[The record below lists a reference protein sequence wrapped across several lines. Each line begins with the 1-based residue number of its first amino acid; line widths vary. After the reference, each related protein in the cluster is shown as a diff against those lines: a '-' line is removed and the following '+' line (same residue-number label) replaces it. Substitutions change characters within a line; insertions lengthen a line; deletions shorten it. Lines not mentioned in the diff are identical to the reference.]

1 MRFGVLGPL
10 SVWTPDG
17 QPVQVPEAKVRALLA
32 DLLAHR
38 GRPVS
43 TDRLIDDLWGD
54 RPPGDA
60 LAALRVKVSQLRRAL
75 GDRSLVVFR
84 PPGYLLAVSPEAVDA
99 DLFQSLL
106 ARAGRSDDPLVRKA
120 LLTEALGLWRGT
132 PYAEFGDF
140 AQAAAARLE
149 EQRLVALEELA
160 ETRLDLGDHGAL
172 AAELAGL
179 VAAHPLRERLRA
191 AHLRALYRAGRQSEA
206 LAGYGQLRELL
217 ADELGI
223 DPAPELTALHTAI
236 LRQDPTLAP
245 PRPAPPPSGPP
256 PLGPA
261 APDTDLPHSEPPG
274 PAGDLPHG
282 ERPAPLAGPAAPDAG
297 LPHSEATGPAVGL
310 PRAGVAGPVGGP
322 PGTNLPASLTG
333 LIGRGVEVAEVRALL
348 RGGRLV
354 TLTGPGGVGKT
365 RLALEAAAEPG
376 RSFPGGVWLVE
387 LAAIT
392 PPAEPGVVAEAVASV
407 LGVRDDLPGSAVD
420 RLAAALR
427 TRATLLVLDN
437 CEHLVEQVAEL
448 AERLL
453 RAAPELRVLATSQE
467 SLRVPGEVLWSVPP
481 LGPEAAAE
489 LLAARAGIEAG
500 DDGVA
505 EICARLDG
513 IPLALELAATR
524 LRALTPRQ
532 LAARLD
538 DRFRVL
544 ATGHRGAPARQ
555 RTLRA
560 MIDWSWELLTEGE
573 RLVLRRL
580 AVHADGCTLEAAE
593 AVCAEPG
600 LDVLDLLARLVD
612 RSLVVRVPGGRYRL
626 LESVAAYCLERL
638 SEADETVAVRLRH
651 ARHYADLAE
660 RAEPGLRGP
669 EQPRWLA
676 LLDADAANLRTA
688 IETSLRLTAPQD
700 AVRLVNAL
708 AWYWVLR
715 GRLGEGQRALEA
727 VLAVADDAQAR
738 IWLAG
743 LRMLAGQGRAPD
755 LERLADI
762 ADPARRARAQ
772 WFLAFTLYGYDD
784 PAATDAYL
792 DSAMESF
799 LAADDR
805 WGTAAALSLRA
816 RRALLRGDLAALR
829 RDGERGLEL
838 FREVGDRWGVMRAAE
853 NLGTLAEIT
862 GDYEQ
867 AAELRRDGL
876 RIAEEL
882 GLWSEVSGALSRL
895 GRVALLTG
903 DLDGARE
910 LHERARRLA
919 VARSD
924 VPLEEFAEVGLAL
937 VARRQGRLDEAEGL
951 LRRWLRW
958 VRQVA
963 GEPGAA
969 LILAEL
975 GFVAELR
982 GDAAAALEWQRE
994 GLAVARRVGDPRAIA
1009 LAMEGLAG
1017 AQALGGRHEEAAR
1030 LLDTAGALRASV
1042 GAPLPDA
1049 ERGDVD
1055 RIAAAVRVALD
1066 LRRSRA
1072 ATTDHS

>member
-54 RPPGDA
+54 RPPGNPS
-60 LAALRVKVSQLRRAL
+60 AALRVKVSQLRRAL
-75 GDRSLVVFR
+75 GDRSLVAFR
-84 PPGYLLAVSPEAVDA
+84 PPGYLLAVDAEAVDA
-99 DLFQSLL
+99 GLFQSLL
-106 ARAGRSDDPLVRKA
+106 ARAGRSDDPLVRQA
-120 LLTEALGLWRGT
+120 LLTEALGLWRGA

-206 LAGYGQLRELL
+206 LAEYGQLRELL

-223 DPAPELTALHTAI
+223 DPAPELTALHAAI

-245 PRPAPPPSGPP
+245 PRPVPTRPDPPRLDPP
-256 PLGPA
+256 RLDPPRLGPA
-261 APDTDLPHSEPPG
+261 APDTGLPHSDP
-274 PAGDLPHG
+274 
-282 ERPAPLAGPAAPDAG
+282 PAPLAGPPRSDPAAPLVDP
-297 LPHSEATGPAVGL
+297 PHI
-310 PRAGVAGPVGGP
+310 GVAGSVVGP
-322 PGTNLPASLTG
+322 PGTNLPAPLTG
-333 LIGRGVEVAEVRALL
+333 LIGRGAEVAEVRSLV
-348 RGGRLV
+348 RDGRLV

-376 RSFPGGVWLVE
+376 RAFPGGVWLVE
-387 LAAIT
+387 LASIT
-392 PPAEPGVVAEAVASV
+392 SPAEPGMVAGAVASV
-407 LGVRDDLPGSAVD
+407 LGVRDDRPGSAVD

-437 CEHLVEQVAEL
+437 CEHVVEQVAEL

-481 LGPEAAAE
+481 LGPAAAAE
-489 LLAARAGIEAG
+489 LLAARAGVGAG

-560 MIDWSWELLTEGE
+560 MIDWSWELLTGGE

-669 EQPRWLA
+669 DQPRWLA

-688 IETSLRLTAPQD
+688 IETSLRLAAPHD
-700 AVRLVNAL
+700 TVRLVNAL

-727 VLAVADDAQAR
+727 VLAVVDDAEAR
-738 IWLAG
+738 VWLAG

-838 FREVGDRWGVMRAAE
+838 FREVGDRWGEMRAAE

-975 GFVAELR
+975 GFVAERR
-982 GDAAAALEWQRE
+982 GDTAAALEWQRE

-1017 AQALGGRHEEAAR
+1017 AQALGGRPEEAAR
-1030 LLDTAGALRASV
+1030 LLGTAGALRASV
-1042 GAPLPDA
+1042 GAPLPEA

-1066 LRRSRA
+1066 RRPPRA
-1072 ATTDHS
+1072 ATADHS

>member
-54 RPPGDA
+54 RPPGNPP
-60 LAALRVKVSQLRRAL
+60 AALRVKVSQLRSAL
-75 GDRSLVVFR
+75 GDRSLVAFR

-99 DLFQSLL
+99 DLFESLL
-106 ARAGRSDDPLVRKA
+106 ARAGRSDDPLVRQA

-140 AQAAAARLE
+140 ARAAAARLE

-172 AAELAGL
+172 AADLAGL
-179 VAAHPLRERLRA
+179 VAAHPLRERLRT
-191 AHLRALYRAGRQSEA
+191 AHLLALYRAGRQSEA
-206 LAGYGQLRELL
+206 LAGYGQLRGLL

-223 DPAPELTALHTAI
+223 DPAPELTALHAAI
-236 LRQDPTLAP
+236 LRQDPTLD
-245 PRPAPPPSGPP
+245 PPPPP
-256 PLGPA
+256 HPDPA
-261 APDTDLPHSEPPG
+261 
-274 PAGDLPHG
+274 
-282 ERPAPLAGPAAPDAG
+282 APLAGP
-297 LPHSEATGPAVGL
+297 PHSGQ
-310 PRAGVAGPVGGP
+310 AGSVVGP
-322 PGTNLPASLTG
+322 PGTNLPAPLTG
-333 LIGRGVEVAEVRALL
+333 LVGRGVEVAEVRALL

-365 RLALEAAAEPG
+365 RLALEAATETGQP
-376 RSFPGGVWLVE
+376 FPGGVWLVE

-392 PPAEPGVVAEAVASV
+392 PPAEPGVVAEAVAAV

-420 RLAAALR
+420 RLGAALR

-437 CEHLVEQVAEL
+437 CEHVVEQVAEL

-489 LLAARAGIEAG
+489 LLAARAGVGAG

-560 MIDWSWELLTEGE
+560 MIDWSWELLTGGE

-612 RSLVVRVPGGRYRL
+612 RSLVVRAPGGRYRL

-638 SEADETVAVRLRH
+638 SEADETVTVRLRH

-688 IETSLRLTAPQD
+688 IETSLRLKTTQD

-715 GRLGEGQRALEA
+715 GRLGEGQRAFEA
-727 VLAVADDAQAR
+727 VLAVVDDAQAR
-738 IWLAG
+738 VWLAG

-755 LERLADI
+755 LERPADI

-792 DSAMESF
+792 HSALEYF

-816 RRALLRGDLAALR
+816 RRALLRGDLVALR

-838 FREVGDRWGVMRAAE
+838 FREVGDRWGEMRAAE

-882 GLWSEVSGALSRL
+882 GLWSEASGALSRL

-903 DLDGARE
+903 DLDEARE

-924 VPLEEFAEVGLAL
+924 VPLKEFAEVGLAL
-937 VARRQGRLDEAEGL
+937 VAGRQGRLDEADGL

-958 VRQVA
+958 VREVA

-975 GFVAELR
+975 GFVAEQR

-994 GLAVARRVGDPRAIA
+994 GLAMARRVGDPRAIA

-1017 AQALGGRHEEAAR
+1017 AQALGGQHEEAAR

-1042 GAPLPDA
+1042 GAPLPGA

-1066 LRRSRA
+1066 LQRLP
-1072 ATTDHS
+1072 DHS